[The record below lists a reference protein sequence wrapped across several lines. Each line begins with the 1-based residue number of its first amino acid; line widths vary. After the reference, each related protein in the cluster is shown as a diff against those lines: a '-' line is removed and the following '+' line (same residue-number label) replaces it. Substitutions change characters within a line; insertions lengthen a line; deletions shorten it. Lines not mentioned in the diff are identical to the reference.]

1 MKLRVSMGLVGNDKA
16 GNSRFLYTSDPYSVD
31 DALPAGGGKFGHGYF
46 LGIENSTAS
55 MGAFEKAKN
64 NQNVTWEKAFKQ
76 NYGVDFTLMD
86 ERLNVNVDYYKE
98 KRRDILLRDYTAAGI
113 LGFITPYYN
122 MGRVNSWGWELSMKW
137 DDKIGDKFRYWVGLN
152 LSNNENKIIEKKING
167 LFTINRKT
175 LGSSGSVKSITIK
188 EIKDVYDNIYIPC
201 NQFLVLAG
209 NFDYDKTLS
218 LVKNIYKEI
227 SFKNDKRLSKV
238 SDVKNVIKKRTIY
251 KSDYIDEVILTFK
264 IDVSSLSCF
273 DKYKLDWYL
282 SFFLDINF
290 SKYSKINEYI
300 NNCSD
305 YTDDISAYLYYFNGY
320 FVIDVIA
327 FTKKV
332 NDFEKL
338 VLSSIKNRDSSER
351 EVFELVKKDAIT
363 RISVRKDSISSYVA
377 PTEENYIRFG
387 YLDDDDIDVIDK
399 FNYSEYD
406 KIISNIDF
414 TNYSVFYRKKK

>member
-1 MKLRVSMGLVGNDKA
+1 MNKAKFITLDNGLTILIYTD
-16 GNSRFLYTSDPYSVD
+16 NSKSTNHVELYTFFGGNNGEYVDYNGNTRSIKPGTAHLLEHYICENTVEGNLLDNLRKYNILSCNGGTNNENTSYFFNTVTNFYECLETFLRGIYNISFTKEKLDKTKMAVYSEIRD
-31 DALPAGGGKFGHGYF
+31 D
-46 LGIENSTAS
+46 
-55 MGAFEKAKN
+55 KN
-64 NQNVTWEKAFKQ
+64 NEK
-76 NYGVDFTLMD
+76 
-86 ERLNVNVDYYKE
+86 
-98 KRRDILLRDYTAAGI
+98 
-113 LGFITPYYN
+113 
-122 MGRVNSWGWELSMKW
+122 
-137 DDKIGDKFRYWVGLN
+137 
-152 LSNNENKIIEKKING
+152 NKIIEKKING

-175 LGSSGSVKSITIK
+175 LGSSSSVKSITIK

-300 NNCSD
+300 NSCSD
-305 YTDDISAYLYYFNGY
+305 YVDDISAYLYYFNGY

-363 RISVRKDSISSYVA
+363 RISVRKDSISNYVA

>member
-1 MKLRVSMGLVGNDKA
+1 MNKAKFITLDNGLTILIYTD
-16 GNSRFLYTSDPYSVD
+16 NSKSTNHVELYTFFGGNNGEYVDYNGNTRSIKPGTAHLLEHYICENTVEGNLLDNLRKYNILSCNGGTNNENTSYFFNTVTNFYECLETFLRGIYNISFTKEKLDKTKMAVYSEIRD
-31 DALPAGGGKFGHGYF
+31 D
-46 LGIENSTAS
+46 
-55 MGAFEKAKN
+55 KN
-64 NQNVTWEKAFKQ
+64 NEK
-76 NYGVDFTLMD
+76 
-86 ERLNVNVDYYKE
+86 
-98 KRRDILLRDYTAAGI
+98 
-113 LGFITPYYN
+113 
-122 MGRVNSWGWELSMKW
+122 
-137 DDKIGDKFRYWVGLN
+137 
-152 LSNNENKIIEKKING
+152 NKIIEKKING

-175 LGSSGSVKSITIK
+175 LGSSSSVKSITIK

-300 NNCSD
+300 NSCSD
-305 YTDDISAYLYYFNGY
+305 YVDDISAYLYYFNGY

-338 VLSSIKNRDSSER
+338 VLSSIKNRDSNER

>member
-1 MKLRVSMGLVGNDKA
+1 MNKAKFITLDNGLTILIYTD
-16 GNSRFLYTSDPYSVD
+16 NSKSTNHVELYTFFGGNNGEYVDYNGNTRSIKPGTAHLLEHYICENTVEGNLLDNLRKYNILSCNGGTNNENTSYFFNTVTNFYECLETFLKGIYNISFTKEKLDKTKMAVYSEIRD
-31 DALPAGGGKFGHGYF
+31 D
-46 LGIENSTAS
+46 
-55 MGAFEKAKN
+55 KN
-64 NQNVTWEKAFKQ
+64 NEK
-76 NYGVDFTLMD
+76 
-86 ERLNVNVDYYKE
+86 
-98 KRRDILLRDYTAAGI
+98 
-113 LGFITPYYN
+113 
-122 MGRVNSWGWELSMKW
+122 
-137 DDKIGDKFRYWVGLN
+137 
-152 LSNNENKIIEKKING
+152 NKIIEKKING

-227 SFKNDKRLSKV
+227 SFKNDKKLSKV
-238 SDVKNVIKKRTIY
+238 SDVKDVIKKRTIY

-300 NNCSD
+300 NSCSD
-305 YTDDISAYLYYFNGY
+305 YVDDISAYLYYFNGY

-332 NDFEKL
+332 NEFEKL
-338 VLSSIKNRDSSER
+338 VLSSIKNRNSNER

-363 RISVRKDSISSYVA
+363 RISVRKDSISNYVA

>member
-1 MKLRVSMGLVGNDKA
+1 MNKAKFITLNNGLTILIYTDSSKSTNHVE
-16 GNSRFLYTSDPYSVD
+16 LYTFFGGNNGEYVDYNGNTRSIKPGTAHLLEHYICENTVEGNLLDNLRKYNILSCNGGTNNENTSYFFNTVTNFYECLETFLRGIYNISFTKEKLDKTKMAVYSEIRD
-31 DALPAGGGKFGHGYF
+31 D
-46 LGIENSTAS
+46 
-55 MGAFEKAKN
+55 KN
-64 NQNVTWEKAFKQ
+64 NEK
-76 NYGVDFTLMD
+76 
-86 ERLNVNVDYYKE
+86 
-98 KRRDILLRDYTAAGI
+98 
-113 LGFITPYYN
+113 
-122 MGRVNSWGWELSMKW
+122 
-137 DDKIGDKFRYWVGLN
+137 
-152 LSNNENKIIEKKING
+152 NKIIEKKING

-175 LGSSGSVKSITIK
+175 LGSSSSVKSITIK

-300 NNCSD
+300 NSCSD
-305 YTDDISAYLYYFNGY
+305 YVDDISAYLYYFNGY

-332 NDFEKL
+332 NEFEKL
-338 VLSSIKNRDSSER
+338 VLSSIKNRDSNER

>member
-1 MKLRVSMGLVGNDKA
+1 MNKAKFITLDNGLTILIYTD
-16 GNSRFLYTSDPYSVD
+16 NSKSTNHVELYT
-31 DALPAGGGKFGHGYF
+31 F
-46 LGIENSTAS
+46 LGGNNGEYVDYKGNTRSIKPGTAHLLEHYICENTVEGNLLDNLRKYNILSCNGGTNNENTS
-55 MGAFEKAKN
+55 YFFNTVTNFYECLETFLREIYNISFTKEKLDKTKMAVYSEIRDDKN
-64 NQNVTWEKAFKQ
+64 NEK
-76 NYGVDFTLMD
+76 
-86 ERLNVNVDYYKE
+86 
-98 KRRDILLRDYTAAGI
+98 
-113 LGFITPYYN
+113 
-122 MGRVNSWGWELSMKW
+122 
-137 DDKIGDKFRYWVGLN
+137 
-152 LSNNENKIIEKKING
+152 NKIIEKKING

-300 NNCSD
+300 NNRSD
-305 YTDDISAYLYYFNGY
+305 YTDDISAYLYYFYGY

-338 VLSSIKNRDSSER
+338 VLSSIKNRNSSER
-351 EVFELVKKDAIT
+351 EVFVLVKKDAIT

-387 YLDDDDIDVIDK
+387 YLDDDDIDVID
-399 FNYSEYD
+399 
-406 KIISNIDF
+406 
-414 TNYSVFYRKKK
+414 

>member
-1 MKLRVSMGLVGNDKA
+1 MNKAKFITLDNGLTILIYTDSSKSTNHVELYTFFGGNNGEYVDYN
-16 GNSRFLYTSDPYSVD
+16 GNSKRVKPGTAHLLEHYICENTVEGNLLDNLRKYNILSCNGGTNNENTSYFFNTVTNFYECLETFLRGIYNISFTKEKLDKTKMAVYSEIRD
-31 DALPAGGGKFGHGYF
+31 D
-46 LGIENSTAS
+46 
-55 MGAFEKAKN
+55 KN
-64 NQNVTWEKAFKQ
+64 NEK
-76 NYGVDFTLMD
+76 
-86 ERLNVNVDYYKE
+86 
-98 KRRDILLRDYTAAGI
+98 
-113 LGFITPYYN
+113 
-122 MGRVNSWGWELSMKW
+122 
-137 DDKIGDKFRYWVGLN
+137 
-152 LSNNENKIIEKKING
+152 NKIIEKKING

-175 LGSSGSVKSITIK
+175 LGSSSSVKSITIK

-227 SFKNDKRLSKV
+227 SFKNDKKLSNV

-251 KSDYIDEVILTFK
+251 KSDYIDEVILSFK
-264 IDVSSLSCF
+264 IDVSDLSCF

-300 NNCSD
+300 NNYSD
-305 YTDDISAYLYYFNGY
+305 YIDDISAYLYYFNGY

-363 RISVRKDSISSYVA
+363 RISVRKDSISSYVT

>member
-1 MKLRVSMGLVGNDKA
+1 MNKAKFITLDNGLTILIYTDSSKSTNHVE
-16 GNSRFLYTSDPYSVD
+16 LYTFFGGNNGEYVDYNGNTRSIKPGTAHLLEHYICENTVEGNLLDNLRKYNILSCNGGTNNENTSYFFNTVTNFYECLETFLRGIYNISFTKEKLDKTKMAVYSEIRD
-31 DALPAGGGKFGHGYF
+31 D
-46 LGIENSTAS
+46 
-55 MGAFEKAKN
+55 KN
-64 NQNVTWEKAFKQ
+64 NEK
-76 NYGVDFTLMD
+76 
-86 ERLNVNVDYYKE
+86 
-98 KRRDILLRDYTAAGI
+98 
-113 LGFITPYYN
+113 
-122 MGRVNSWGWELSMKW
+122 
-137 DDKIGDKFRYWVGLN
+137 
-152 LSNNENKIIEKKING
+152 NKIIEKKING

-175 LGSSGSVKSITIK
+175 LGSSSSVKSITIK

-227 SFKNDKRLSKV
+227 SFKNDKKLSKV
-238 SDVKNVIKKRTIY
+238 SDVKDVIKKRTIY

-300 NNCSD
+300 NSCSD
-305 YTDDISAYLYYFNGY
+305 YVDDISAYLYYFNGY

-332 NDFEKL
+332 NEFEKL
-338 VLSSIKNRDSSER
+338 VLSSIKNRDSNER
-351 EVFELVKKDAIT
+351 EIFELVKKDAIT
-363 RISVRKDSISSYVA
+363 RISVRKDSISNYVA

>member
-1 MKLRVSMGLVGNDKA
+1 MNKAKFITLDNGLTILIYTDSSKSTNHVE
-16 GNSRFLYTSDPYSVD
+16 LYTFFGGNNGEYVDYNGNTRSIKPGTAHLLEHYICENTVEGNLLDNLRKYNILSCNGGTNNENTSYFFNTVTNFYECLETFLRGIYNISFTKEKLDKTKMAVYSEIRD
-31 DALPAGGGKFGHGYF
+31 D
-46 LGIENSTAS
+46 
-55 MGAFEKAKN
+55 KN
-64 NQNVTWEKAFKQ
+64 NEK
-76 NYGVDFTLMD
+76 
-86 ERLNVNVDYYKE
+86 
-98 KRRDILLRDYTAAGI
+98 
-113 LGFITPYYN
+113 
-122 MGRVNSWGWELSMKW
+122 
-137 DDKIGDKFRYWVGLN
+137 
-152 LSNNENKIIEKKING
+152 NKIIEKKING

-175 LGSSGSVKSITIK
+175 LGSSSSVKSITIK

-264 IDVSSLSCF
+264 IDVSDLSCF

-282 SFFLDINF
+282 NFFLDINF

-300 NNCSD
+300 NKCSD
-305 YTDDISAYLYYFNGY
+305 YVDDVSAYLYYFNGY
-320 FVIDVIA
+320 FVIDVIS

-332 NDFEKL
+332 NGFEKL
-338 VLSSIKNRDSSER
+338 VLSSIKNRDDNER

-363 RISVRKDSISSYVA
+363 RISVRKDSISSYVT

>member
-1 MKLRVSMGLVGNDKA
+1 MNKAKFITLDNGLTILIYTD
-16 GNSRFLYTSDPYSVD
+16 NSKSTNHVELYTFFGGNNGEYVDYNGNTRSIKPGTAHLLEHYICENTVDGNLLDNLRKYNILSCNGGTNNENTSYFFNTVTNFYECLETFLRGIYNISFTKEKLDKTKMAVYSEIRD
-31 DALPAGGGKFGHGYF
+31 Y
-46 LGIENSTAS
+46 
-55 MGAFEKAKN
+55 KN
-64 NQNVTWEKAFKQ
+64 NEK
-76 NYGVDFTLMD
+76 
-86 ERLNVNVDYYKE
+86 
-98 KRRDILLRDYTAAGI
+98 
-113 LGFITPYYN
+113 
-122 MGRVNSWGWELSMKW
+122 
-137 DDKIGDKFRYWVGLN
+137 
-152 LSNNENKIIEKKING
+152 NKIIEKKING

-175 LGSSGSVKSITIK
+175 LGSSSSVKSITIK

-227 SFKNDKRLSKV
+227 SFKNDKKLSKV
-238 SDVKNVIKKRTIY
+238 SDVKDVIKKRTIY

-282 SFFLDINF
+282 SFFLNINF

-300 NNCSD
+300 NSCSD
-305 YTDDISAYLYYFNGY
+305 YVDDISAYLYYFNGY

-327 FTKKV
+327 FTKRV
-332 NDFEKL
+332 NEFEKL
-338 VLSSIKNRDSSER
+338 VLSSIKNRDSNER

-363 RISVRKDSISSYVA
+363 RISVRKDSISNYVA

-399 FNYSEYD
+399 FNYDEYD

>member
-1 MKLRVSMGLVGNDKA
+1 MNKAKFITLDNGLTILIYTDSSKSTNHVE
-16 GNSRFLYTSDPYSVD
+16 LYTFFGGNNGEYVDYNGNTRSIKPGTAHLLEHYICENTVEGNLLDNLRKYNILSCNGGTNNENTSYFFNTVTNFYECLETFLRGIYNISFTKEKLDKTKMAVYSEIRD
-31 DALPAGGGKFGHGYF
+31 D
-46 LGIENSTAS
+46 
-55 MGAFEKAKN
+55 KN
-64 NQNVTWEKAFKQ
+64 NEK
-76 NYGVDFTLMD
+76 
-86 ERLNVNVDYYKE
+86 
-98 KRRDILLRDYTAAGI
+98 
-113 LGFITPYYN
+113 
-122 MGRVNSWGWELSMKW
+122 
-137 DDKIGDKFRYWVGLN
+137 
-152 LSNNENKIIEKKING
+152 NKIIEKKING

-175 LGSSGSVKSITIK
+175 LGSSSSVKSITIK

-300 NNCSD
+300 NSCSD
-305 YTDDISAYLYYFNGY
+305 YVDDISAYLYYFNGY

-338 VLSSIKNRDSSER
+338 VLSSIKNRDSNER

-363 RISVRKDSISSYVA
+363 RISVRKDSISNYVA

-399 FNYSEYD
+399 FNYNEYD

>member
-1 MKLRVSMGLVGNDKA
+1 MNKAKFITLDNGLTILIYTD
-16 GNSRFLYTSDPYSVD
+16 NSKSTNHVELYTFFGGNNGEYVDYNGNTRSIKPGTAHLLEHYICENTVEGNLLDNLRKYNILSCNGGTNNENTSYFFNTVTNFYECLETFLRGIYNISFTKEKLDKTKMAVYSEIRD
-31 DALPAGGGKFGHGYF
+31 D
-46 LGIENSTAS
+46 
-55 MGAFEKAKN
+55 KN
-64 NQNVTWEKAFKQ
+64 NEK
-76 NYGVDFTLMD
+76 
-86 ERLNVNVDYYKE
+86 
-98 KRRDILLRDYTAAGI
+98 
-113 LGFITPYYN
+113 
-122 MGRVNSWGWELSMKW
+122 
-137 DDKIGDKFRYWVGLN
+137 
-152 LSNNENKIIEKKING
+152 NKIIEKKING

-175 LGSSGSVKSITIK
+175 LGSSSSVKSITIK

-227 SFKNDKRLSKV
+227 SFKNDKKLSKV
-238 SDVKNVIKKRTIY
+238 SDVKDVIKKRTIY

-300 NNCSD
+300 NSCSD
-305 YTDDISAYLYYFNGY
+305 YVDDISAYLYYFNGY

-332 NDFEKL
+332 NEFEKL
-338 VLSSIKNRDSSER
+338 VLSSIKNRDSNER

-363 RISVRKDSISSYVA
+363 RISVRKDSISNYVA

>member
-1 MKLRVSMGLVGNDKA
+1 MNKAKFITLDNGLTILIYTD
-16 GNSRFLYTSDPYSVD
+16 NSKSTNHVELYTFFGGNNGEYVDYNGNTRSIKPGTAHLLEHYICENTVEGNLLDNLRKYNILSCNGGTNNENTSYFFNTVTNFYECLETFLRGIYNISFTKEKLDKTKMAVYSEIRD
-31 DALPAGGGKFGHGYF
+31 D
-46 LGIENSTAS
+46 
-55 MGAFEKAKN
+55 KN
-64 NQNVTWEKAFKQ
+64 NEK
-76 NYGVDFTLMD
+76 
-86 ERLNVNVDYYKE
+86 
-98 KRRDILLRDYTAAGI
+98 
-113 LGFITPYYN
+113 
-122 MGRVNSWGWELSMKW
+122 
-137 DDKIGDKFRYWVGLN
+137 
-152 LSNNENKIIEKKING
+152 NKIIEKKING

-175 LGSSGSVKSITIK
+175 LGSSSSVKSITIK

-227 SFKNDKRLSKV
+227 SFKNDKKLSKV
-238 SDVKNVIKKRTIY
+238 SDVKDVIKKRTIY

-282 SFFLDINF
+282 SFFLNINF

-300 NNCSD
+300 NSCSD
-305 YTDDISAYLYYFNGY
+305 YVDDISAYLYYFNGY

-327 FTKKV
+327 FTKRV
-332 NDFEKL
+332 NEFEKL
-338 VLSSIKNRDSSER
+338 VLSSIKNRDSNER

-363 RISVRKDSISSYVA
+363 RISVRKDSISKYVA

-399 FNYSEYD
+399 FNYDEYD

>member
-1 MKLRVSMGLVGNDKA
+1 MNKAKFITLDNGLTILIYTDSSKSTNHVE
-16 GNSRFLYTSDPYSVD
+16 LYTFFGGNNGEYVDYNGNTRSIKPGTAHLLEHYICENTVEGNLLDNLRKYNILSCNGGTNNENTSYFFNTVTNFYECLETFLRGIYNISFTKEKLDKTKMAVYSEIRD
-31 DALPAGGGKFGHGYF
+31 D
-46 LGIENSTAS
+46 
-55 MGAFEKAKN
+55 KN
-64 NQNVTWEKAFKQ
+64 NEK
-76 NYGVDFTLMD
+76 
-86 ERLNVNVDYYKE
+86 
-98 KRRDILLRDYTAAGI
+98 
-113 LGFITPYYN
+113 
-122 MGRVNSWGWELSMKW
+122 
-137 DDKIGDKFRYWVGLN
+137 
-152 LSNNENKIIEKKING
+152 NKIIEKKING

-175 LGSSGSVKSITIK
+175 LGSSSSVKSITIK

-238 SDVKNVIKKRTIY
+238 SDVKDVIKKRTIY

-300 NNCSD
+300 NSCSD
-305 YTDDISAYLYYFNGY
+305 YVDDISAYLYYFNGY

-332 NDFEKL
+332 NEFEKL
-338 VLSSIKNRDSSER
+338 VLSSIKNRDSNER

>member
-1 MKLRVSMGLVGNDKA
+1 MNKAKFITLDNGLTILIYTD
-16 GNSRFLYTSDPYSVD
+16 NSKSTNHVELYTFFGGNNGEYVDYNGNTRSIKPGTAHLLEHYICENTVEGNLLDNLRKYNILSCNGGTNNENTSYFFNTVTNFYECLETFLKGIYNISFTKEKLDKTKMAVYSEIRD
-31 DALPAGGGKFGHGYF
+31 D
-46 LGIENSTAS
+46 
-55 MGAFEKAKN
+55 KN
-64 NQNVTWEKAFKQ
+64 NEK
-76 NYGVDFTLMD
+76 
-86 ERLNVNVDYYKE
+86 
-98 KRRDILLRDYTAAGI
+98 
-113 LGFITPYYN
+113 
-122 MGRVNSWGWELSMKW
+122 
-137 DDKIGDKFRYWVGLN
+137 
-152 LSNNENKIIEKKING
+152 NKIIEKKING

-175 LGSSGSVKSITIK
+175 LGSSSSVKSITIK

-300 NNCSD
+300 NSCSD
-305 YTDDISAYLYYFNGY
+305 YVDDISAYLYYFNGY

-332 NDFEKL
+332 NDFENL

-363 RISVRKDSISSYVA
+363 RISVRKDSISNYVA

>member
-1 MKLRVSMGLVGNDKA
+1 MNKAKFITLDNGLTILIYTD
-16 GNSRFLYTSDPYSVD
+16 NSKSTNHVELYTFFGGNNGEYVDYNGNTRSIKPGTAHLLEHYICENTVEGNLLDNLRKYNILSCNGGTNNENTSYFFNTVTNFYECLETFLRGIYNISFTKEKLDKTKMAVYSEIRD
-31 DALPAGGGKFGHGYF
+31 D
-46 LGIENSTAS
+46 
-55 MGAFEKAKN
+55 KN
-64 NQNVTWEKAFKQ
+64 NEK
-76 NYGVDFTLMD
+76 
-86 ERLNVNVDYYKE
+86 
-98 KRRDILLRDYTAAGI
+98 
-113 LGFITPYYN
+113 
-122 MGRVNSWGWELSMKW
+122 
-137 DDKIGDKFRYWVGLN
+137 
-152 LSNNENKIIEKKING
+152 NKIIEKKING
-167 LFTINRKT
+167 LFIINRKT
-175 LGSSGSVKSITIK
+175 LGSSSSVKSITIK

-227 SFKNDKRLSKV
+227 SFKNDKKLSKV
-238 SDVKNVIKKRTIY
+238 SDVKDVIKKRTIY

-300 NNCSD
+300 NSCSD
-305 YTDDISAYLYYFNGY
+305 YVDDISAYLYYFNGY

-332 NDFEKL
+332 NEFEKL
-338 VLSSIKNRDSSER
+338 VLSSIKNRDSNER

-363 RISVRKDSISSYVA
+363 RISVRKDSISNYVA

>member
-1 MKLRVSMGLVGNDKA
+1 MNKAKFITLDNGLTILIYTD
-16 GNSRFLYTSDPYSVD
+16 NSKSTNHVELYTFFGGNNGEYVDYNGNTRSIKPGTAHLLEHYICENTVEGNLLDNLRKYNILSCNGGTNNENTSYFFNTVTNFYECLETFLRGIYNISFTKEKLDKTKMAVYSEIRD
-31 DALPAGGGKFGHGYF
+31 Y
-46 LGIENSTAS
+46 
-55 MGAFEKAKN
+55 KN
-64 NQNVTWEKAFKQ
+64 NEK
-76 NYGVDFTLMD
+76 
-86 ERLNVNVDYYKE
+86 
-98 KRRDILLRDYTAAGI
+98 
-113 LGFITPYYN
+113 
-122 MGRVNSWGWELSMKW
+122 
-137 DDKIGDKFRYWVGLN
+137 
-152 LSNNENKIIEKKING
+152 NKIIEKKING

-175 LGSSGSVKSITIK
+175 LGSSSSVKSITIK

-227 SFKNDKRLSKV
+227 SFKNDKKLSKV
-238 SDVKNVIKKRTIY
+238 SDVKDVIKKRTIY

-282 SFFLDINF
+282 SFFLNINF

-300 NNCSD
+300 NSCSD
-305 YTDDISAYLYYFNGY
+305 YVDDISAYLYYFNGY

-327 FTKKV
+327 FTKRV
-332 NDFEKL
+332 NEFEKL
-338 VLSSIKNRDSSER
+338 VLSSIKNRDSNER

-363 RISVRKDSISSYVA
+363 RISVRKDSISNYVA

-399 FNYSEYD
+399 FNYDEYD

>member
-1 MKLRVSMGLVGNDKA
+1 MNKAKFITLDNGLTILIYTD
-16 GNSRFLYTSDPYSVD
+16 NSKSTNHVELYTFFGGNNGEYVDYNGNTRSIKPGTAHLLEHYICENTVEGNLLDNLRKYNILSCNGGTNNENTSYFFNTVTNFYECLETFLRGIYNISFTKEKLDKTKMAVYSEIRD
-31 DALPAGGGKFGHGYF
+31 D
-46 LGIENSTAS
+46 
-55 MGAFEKAKN
+55 KN
-64 NQNVTWEKAFKQ
+64 NEK
-76 NYGVDFTLMD
+76 
-86 ERLNVNVDYYKE
+86 
-98 KRRDILLRDYTAAGI
+98 
-113 LGFITPYYN
+113 
-122 MGRVNSWGWELSMKW
+122 
-137 DDKIGDKFRYWVGLN
+137 
-152 LSNNENKIIEKKING
+152 NKIIEKKING

-300 NNCSD
+300 NSCSD
-305 YTDDISAYLYYFNGY
+305 YVDDISAYLYYFNGY

-332 NDFEKL
+332 NEFEKL

-363 RISVRKDSISSYVA
+363 RISVRKDSISNYVA

>member
-1 MKLRVSMGLVGNDKA
+1 MNKAKFITLDNGLTILIYTDSSKSTNHVE
-16 GNSRFLYTSDPYSVD
+16 LYTFFGGNNGEYVDYNGNTRSIKPGTAHLLEHYICENTVEGNLLDNLRKYNILSCNGGTNNENTSYFFNTVTNFYECLETFLKGIYNISFTKEKLDKTKMAVYSEIRD
-31 DALPAGGGKFGHGYF
+31 D
-46 LGIENSTAS
+46 
-55 MGAFEKAKN
+55 KN
-64 NQNVTWEKAFKQ
+64 NEK
-76 NYGVDFTLMD
+76 
-86 ERLNVNVDYYKE
+86 
-98 KRRDILLRDYTAAGI
+98 
-113 LGFITPYYN
+113 
-122 MGRVNSWGWELSMKW
+122 
-137 DDKIGDKFRYWVGLN
+137 
-152 LSNNENKIIEKKING
+152 NKIIEKKING

-175 LGSSGSVKSITIK
+175 LGSSSSVKSITIK

-300 NNCSD
+300 NSCSD
-305 YTDDISAYLYYFNGY
+305 YVDDISAYLYYFNGY

>member
-1 MKLRVSMGLVGNDKA
+1 MNKAKFITLDNGLTILIYTDSSKSTNHVE
-16 GNSRFLYTSDPYSVD
+16 LYTFFGGNNGEYVDYNGNTRSIKPGTAHLLEHYICENTVEGNLLDNLRKYNILSCNGGTNNENTSYFFNTVTNFYECLETFLRGIYNISFTKEKLDKTKMAVYSEIRD
-31 DALPAGGGKFGHGYF
+31 D
-46 LGIENSTAS
+46 
-55 MGAFEKAKN
+55 KN
-64 NQNVTWEKAFKQ
+64 NEK
-76 NYGVDFTLMD
+76 
-86 ERLNVNVDYYKE
+86 
-98 KRRDILLRDYTAAGI
+98 
-113 LGFITPYYN
+113 
-122 MGRVNSWGWELSMKW
+122 
-137 DDKIGDKFRYWVGLN
+137 
-152 LSNNENKIIEKKING
+152 NKIIEKKING

-238 SDVKNVIKKRTIY
+238 SDVKDVIKKRTIY

-300 NNCSD
+300 NSCSD
-305 YTDDISAYLYYFNGY
+305 YVDDISAYLYYFNGY

-332 NDFEKL
+332 NEFEKL
-338 VLSSIKNRDSSER
+338 VLSSIKNRDSNER

-363 RISVRKDSISSYVA
+363 RISVRKDSISNYVA

>member
-1 MKLRVSMGLVGNDKA
+1 MNKAKFITLDNGLTILIYTD
-16 GNSRFLYTSDPYSVD
+16 NSKSTNHVELYTFFGGNNGEYVDYNGNTRSIKPGTAHLLEHYICENTVEGNLLDNLRKYNILSCNGGTNNENTSYFFNTVTNFYECLETFLRGIYNISFTKEKLDKTKMAVYSEIRD
-31 DALPAGGGKFGHGYF
+31 D
-46 LGIENSTAS
+46 
-55 MGAFEKAKN
+55 KN
-64 NQNVTWEKAFKQ
+64 NEK
-76 NYGVDFTLMD
+76 
-86 ERLNVNVDYYKE
+86 
-98 KRRDILLRDYTAAGI
+98 
-113 LGFITPYYN
+113 
-122 MGRVNSWGWELSMKW
+122 
-137 DDKIGDKFRYWVGLN
+137 
-152 LSNNENKIIEKKING
+152 NKIIEKKING

-175 LGSSGSVKSITIK
+175 LGSSSVKSITIK
-188 EIKDVYDNIYIPC
+188 EIKYVYDNIYIPC

-227 SFKNDKRLSKV
+227 SFKNDKKLSKV
-238 SDVKNVIKKRTIY
+238 SDVKDVIKKRTIY

-282 SFFLDINF
+282 SFFLNINF

-300 NNCSD
+300 NSCSD
-305 YTDDISAYLYYFNGY
+305 YVDDISAYLYYFNGY

-327 FTKKV
+327 FTKRV
-332 NDFEKL
+332 NEFEKL
-338 VLSSIKNRDSSER
+338 VLSSIKNRDSNER

-363 RISVRKDSISSYVA
+363 RISVRKDSISNYVA

-399 FNYSEYD
+399 FNYDEYD

>member
-1 MKLRVSMGLVGNDKA
+1 MNKAKFITLDNGLTILIYTD
-16 GNSRFLYTSDPYSVD
+16 NSKSTNHVELYTFFGGNNGEYVDYNGNTKKVKPGTAHLLEHYICENTVEGNLLDNLRKYNILSCNGGTNNENTSYFFNTVTNFYECLETFLRGIYNISFTKEKLDKTKMAVYSEIRD
-31 DALPAGGGKFGHGYF
+31 D
-46 LGIENSTAS
+46 
-55 MGAFEKAKN
+55 KN
-64 NQNVTWEKAFKQ
+64 NEK
-76 NYGVDFTLMD
+76 
-86 ERLNVNVDYYKE
+86 
-98 KRRDILLRDYTAAGI
+98 
-113 LGFITPYYN
+113 
-122 MGRVNSWGWELSMKW
+122 
-137 DDKIGDKFRYWVGLN
+137 
-152 LSNNENKIIEKKING
+152 NKIIEKKING

-175 LGSSGSVKSITIK
+175 LGSSSVKSITIK

-227 SFKNDKRLSKV
+227 SFKNDKKLSKV
-238 SDVKNVIKKRTIY
+238 SDVKDVIKKRTIY

-300 NNCSD
+300 NSCSD
-305 YTDDISAYLYYFNGY
+305 YVDDISAYLYYFNGY

-332 NDFEKL
+332 NEFEKL
-338 VLSSIKNRDSSER
+338 VLSSIKNRDSNER

-363 RISVRKDSISSYVA
+363 RISVRKDSISNYVA

>member
-1 MKLRVSMGLVGNDKA
+1 MNKAKFITLDNGLTILIYTD
-16 GNSRFLYTSDPYSVD
+16 NSKSTNHVELYTFFGGNNGEYVDYNGNTRSIKPGTAHLLEHYICENTVEGNLLDNLRKYNILSCNGGTNNENTSYFFNTVTNFYECLETFLRGIYNISFTKEKLDKTKMAVYSEIRD
-31 DALPAGGGKFGHGYF
+31 D
-46 LGIENSTAS
+46 
-55 MGAFEKAKN
+55 KN
-64 NQNVTWEKAFKQ
+64 NEK
-76 NYGVDFTLMD
+76 
-86 ERLNVNVDYYKE
+86 
-98 KRRDILLRDYTAAGI
+98 
-113 LGFITPYYN
+113 
-122 MGRVNSWGWELSMKW
+122 
-137 DDKIGDKFRYWVGLN
+137 
-152 LSNNENKIIEKKING
+152 NKIIEKKING

-175 LGSSGSVKSITIK
+175 LGSSSSVKSITIK
-188 EIKDVYDNIYIPC
+188 EIKDVYDFIYIPC

-227 SFKNDKRLSKV
+227 SFKNDKKLSKV
-238 SDVKNVIKKRTIY
+238 SDVKDVIKKRTIY

-300 NNCSD
+300 NSCSD
-305 YTDDISAYLYYFNGY
+305 YVDDISAYLYYFNGY
-320 FVIDVIA
+320 FVIDAIA

-332 NDFEKL
+332 NEFEKL
-338 VLSSIKNRDSSER
+338 VLSSIKNRDSNER

-363 RISVRKDSISSYVA
+363 RISVRKDSISNYVA

>member
-1 MKLRVSMGLVGNDKA
+1 MNKAKFITLDNGLTILIYTD
-16 GNSRFLYTSDPYSVD
+16 NSKSTNHVELYTFFGGNNGEYVDYNGNTRSIKPGTAHLLEHYICENTVEGNLLDNLRKYNILSCNGGTNNENTSYFFNTVTNFYECLETFLRGIYNISFTKEKLDKTKMAVYSEIRD
-31 DALPAGGGKFGHGYF
+31 D
-46 LGIENSTAS
+46 
-55 MGAFEKAKN
+55 KN
-64 NQNVTWEKAFKQ
+64 NEK
-76 NYGVDFTLMD
+76 
-86 ERLNVNVDYYKE
+86 
-98 KRRDILLRDYTAAGI
+98 
-113 LGFITPYYN
+113 
-122 MGRVNSWGWELSMKW
+122 
-137 DDKIGDKFRYWVGLN
+137 
-152 LSNNENKIIEKKING
+152 NKIIEKKING

-175 LGSSGSVKSITIK
+175 LGSSSSVKSITIK

-227 SFKNDKRLSKV
+227 SFKNDKKLSKV
-238 SDVKNVIKKRTIY
+238 SDVKDVIKKRTIY

-300 NNCSD
+300 NSCSD

-332 NDFEKL
+332 NEFEKL
-338 VLSSIKNRDSSER
+338 VLSSIKNRDSNER

-363 RISVRKDSISSYVA
+363 RISVRKDSISNYVA

>member
-1 MKLRVSMGLVGNDKA
+1 MNKAKFITLDNGLTILIYTD
-16 GNSRFLYTSDPYSVD
+16 NSKSTNHVELYTFFGGNNGEYVDYNGNTRSIKPGTAHLLEHYICENTVEGNLLDNLRKYNILSCNGGTNNENTSYFFNTVTNFYECLETFLRGIYNISFTKEKLDKTKMAVYSEIRD
-31 DALPAGGGKFGHGYF
+31 D
-46 LGIENSTAS
+46 
-55 MGAFEKAKN
+55 KN
-64 NQNVTWEKAFKQ
+64 NEK
-76 NYGVDFTLMD
+76 
-86 ERLNVNVDYYKE
+86 
-98 KRRDILLRDYTAAGI
+98 
-113 LGFITPYYN
+113 
-122 MGRVNSWGWELSMKW
+122 
-137 DDKIGDKFRYWVGLN
+137 
-152 LSNNENKIIEKKING
+152 NKIIEKKING
-167 LFTINRKT
+167 LFIINRKT
-175 LGSSGSVKSITIK
+175 LGSSSSVKSITIK

-300 NNCSD
+300 NSCSD
-305 YTDDISAYLYYFNGY
+305 YVDDISAYLYYFNGY

-387 YLDDDDIDVIDK
+387 YLDDDIDVIDK

>member
-1 MKLRVSMGLVGNDKA
+1 MNKAKFITLDNGLTILIYTD
-16 GNSRFLYTSDPYSVD
+16 NSKSTNHVELYTFFGGNNGEYVDYNGNTRSIKPGTAHLLEHYICENTVDGNLLDNLRKYNILSCNGGTNNENTSYFFNTVTNFYECLETFLREIYNISFTKEKLDKTKMAVYSEIRD
-31 DALPAGGGKFGHGYF
+31 D
-46 LGIENSTAS
+46 
-55 MGAFEKAKN
+55 KN
-64 NQNVTWEKAFKQ
+64 NEK
-76 NYGVDFTLMD
+76 
-86 ERLNVNVDYYKE
+86 
-98 KRRDILLRDYTAAGI
+98 
-113 LGFITPYYN
+113 
-122 MGRVNSWGWELSMKW
+122 
-137 DDKIGDKFRYWVGLN
+137 
-152 LSNNENKIIEKKING
+152 NKIIEKKING

-300 NNCSD
+300 NSCSD
-305 YTDDISAYLYYFNGY
+305 YVDDISAYLYYFNGY

-332 NDFEKL
+332 NEFEKL
-338 VLSSIKNRDSSER
+338 VLSSIKNRDSNER
-351 EVFELVKKDAIT
+351 EIFELVKKDAIT
-363 RISVRKDSISSYVA
+363 RISVRKDSISNYVA

>member
-1 MKLRVSMGLVGNDKA
+1 MNKAKFITLDNGLTILIYTD
-16 GNSRFLYTSDPYSVD
+16 NSKSTNHVELYTFFGGNNGEYVDYNGNTRSIKPGTAHLLEHYICENTVEGNLLDNLRKYNILSCNGGTNNENTSYFFNTVTNFYECLETFLRGIYNISFTKEKLDKTKMAVYSEIRD
-31 DALPAGGGKFGHGYF
+31 D
-46 LGIENSTAS
+46 
-55 MGAFEKAKN
+55 KN
-64 NQNVTWEKAFKQ
+64 NEK
-76 NYGVDFTLMD
+76 
-86 ERLNVNVDYYKE
+86 
-98 KRRDILLRDYTAAGI
+98 
-113 LGFITPYYN
+113 
-122 MGRVNSWGWELSMKW
+122 
-137 DDKIGDKFRYWVGLN
+137 
-152 LSNNENKIIEKKING
+152 NKIIEKKING

-175 LGSSGSVKSITIK
+175 LGSSSSVKSITIK

-227 SFKNDKRLSKV
+227 SFKNDKKLSKV
-238 SDVKNVIKKRTIY
+238 SDVKDVIKKRTIY

-300 NNCSD
+300 NSCSD
-305 YTDDISAYLYYFNGY
+305 YVDDISAYLYYFNGY

-332 NDFEKL
+332 NEFEKL
-338 VLSSIKNRDSSER
+338 VLSSIKNRDSNER

-363 RISVRKDSISSYVA
+363 RISVRKDSISNYVA

-399 FNYSEYD
+399 FNYDEYD

>member
-1 MKLRVSMGLVGNDKA
+1 MNKAKFITLDNGLTILIYTD
-16 GNSRFLYTSDPYSVD
+16 NSKSTNHVELYTFFGGNNGEYVDYNGNTRSIKPGTAHLLEHYICENTVEGNLLDNLRKYNILSCNGGTNNENTSYFFNTVTNFYECLETFLRGIYNISFTKEKLDKTKMAVYSEIRD
-31 DALPAGGGKFGHGYF
+31 D
-46 LGIENSTAS
+46 
-55 MGAFEKAKN
+55 KN
-64 NQNVTWEKAFKQ
+64 NEK
-76 NYGVDFTLMD
+76 
-86 ERLNVNVDYYKE
+86 
-98 KRRDILLRDYTAAGI
+98 
-113 LGFITPYYN
+113 
-122 MGRVNSWGWELSMKW
+122 
-137 DDKIGDKFRYWVGLN
+137 
-152 LSNNENKIIEKKING
+152 NKIIEKKING

-238 SDVKNVIKKRTIY
+238 SDVKDVIKKRTIY

-300 NNCSD
+300 NSCSD
-305 YTDDISAYLYYFNGY
+305 YVDDISAYLYYFNGY

-363 RISVRKDSISSYVA
+363 RISVRKDSISNYVA

>member
-1 MKLRVSMGLVGNDKA
+1 MNKAKFITLDNGLTILIYTD
-16 GNSRFLYTSDPYSVD
+16 NSKSTNHVELYTFFGGNNGEYVDYNGNTRSIKPGTAHLLEHYICENTVEGNLLDNLRKYNILSCNGGTNNENTSYFFNTVTNFYECLETFLRGIYNISFTKEKLDKTKMAVYSEIRD
-31 DALPAGGGKFGHGYF
+31 D
-46 LGIENSTAS
+46 
-55 MGAFEKAKN
+55 KN
-64 NQNVTWEKAFKQ
+64 NEK
-76 NYGVDFTLMD
+76 
-86 ERLNVNVDYYKE
+86 
-98 KRRDILLRDYTAAGI
+98 
-113 LGFITPYYN
+113 
-122 MGRVNSWGWELSMKW
+122 
-137 DDKIGDKFRYWVGLN
+137 
-152 LSNNENKIIEKKING
+152 NKIIEKKING

-175 LGSSGSVKSITIK
+175 LGSSSSVKSITIK

-300 NNCSD
+300 NSCSD
-305 YTDDISAYLYYFNGY
+305 YVDDISAYLYYFNGY

-332 NDFEKL
+332 NEFEKL

-363 RISVRKDSISSYVA
+363 RISVRKDSISNYVA

>member
-1 MKLRVSMGLVGNDKA
+1 MNKAKFITLDNGLTILIYTDSSKSTNHVE
-16 GNSRFLYTSDPYSVD
+16 LYTFFGGNNGEYVDYNGNTKKVKPGTAHLLEHYICENTVEGNLLDNLRKYNILSCNGGTNNENTSYFFNTVTNFYECLETFLRGIYNISFTKEKLDKTKMAVYSEIRD
-31 DALPAGGGKFGHGYF
+31 D
-46 LGIENSTAS
+46 
-55 MGAFEKAKN
+55 KN
-64 NQNVTWEKAFKQ
+64 NEK
-76 NYGVDFTLMD
+76 
-86 ERLNVNVDYYKE
+86 
-98 KRRDILLRDYTAAGI
+98 
-113 LGFITPYYN
+113 
-122 MGRVNSWGWELSMKW
+122 
-137 DDKIGDKFRYWVGLN
+137 
-152 LSNNENKIIEKKING
+152 NKIIEKKING

-188 EIKDVYDNIYIPC
+188 EIKDVYDNIYIPR

-227 SFKNDKRLSKV
+227 SFKNDKKLSKV
-238 SDVKNVIKKRTIY
+238 SDVKDVIKKRTIY

-300 NNCSD
+300 NSCSD
-305 YTDDISAYLYYFNGY
+305 YVDDISAYLYYFNGY

-332 NDFEKL
+332 NEFEKL
-338 VLSSIKNRDSSER
+338 VLSSIKNRDSNER

-363 RISVRKDSISSYVA
+363 RISVRKDSISNYVA

>member
-1 MKLRVSMGLVGNDKA
+1 MNKAKFITLDNGLTILIYTD
-16 GNSRFLYTSDPYSVD
+16 NSKSTNHVELYTFFGGNNGEYVDYNGNTRSIKPGTAHLLEHYICENTVEGNLLDNLRKYNILSCNGGTNNENTSYFFNTVTNFYECLETFLKGIYNISFTKEKLDKTKMAVYSEIRD
-31 DALPAGGGKFGHGYF
+31 D
-46 LGIENSTAS
+46 
-55 MGAFEKAKN
+55 KN
-64 NQNVTWEKAFKQ
+64 NEK
-76 NYGVDFTLMD
+76 
-86 ERLNVNVDYYKE
+86 
-98 KRRDILLRDYTAAGI
+98 
-113 LGFITPYYN
+113 
-122 MGRVNSWGWELSMKW
+122 
-137 DDKIGDKFRYWVGLN
+137 
-152 LSNNENKIIEKKING
+152 NKIIEKKING

-238 SDVKNVIKKRTIY
+238 SDVKDVIKKRTIY

-300 NNCSD
+300 NSCSD

>member
-1 MKLRVSMGLVGNDKA
+1 MNKAKFITLDNGLTILIYTDSSKSTNHVE
-16 GNSRFLYTSDPYSVD
+16 LYTFFGGNNGEYVDYNGNTKKVKPGTAHLLEHYICENTVEGNLLDNLRKYNILSCNGGTNNENTSYFFNTVTNFYECLETFLKGIYNISFTKEKLDKTKMAVYSEIRD
-31 DALPAGGGKFGHGYF
+31 D
-46 LGIENSTAS
+46 
-55 MGAFEKAKN
+55 KN
-64 NQNVTWEKAFKQ
+64 NEK
-76 NYGVDFTLMD
+76 
-86 ERLNVNVDYYKE
+86 
-98 KRRDILLRDYTAAGI
+98 
-113 LGFITPYYN
+113 
-122 MGRVNSWGWELSMKW
+122 
-137 DDKIGDKFRYWVGLN
+137 
-152 LSNNENKIIEKKING
+152 NKIIEKKING

-188 EIKDVYDNIYIPC
+188 EIKDVYDNIYIPR

-227 SFKNDKRLSKV
+227 SFKNDKKLSKV
-238 SDVKNVIKKRTIY
+238 SDVKDVIKKRTIY

-300 NNCSD
+300 NSCSD
-305 YTDDISAYLYYFNGY
+305 YVDDISAYLYYFNGY

-332 NDFEKL
+332 NEFEKL
-338 VLSSIKNRDSSER
+338 VLSSIKNRDSNER

-363 RISVRKDSISSYVA
+363 RISVRKDSISNYVA

>member
-1 MKLRVSMGLVGNDKA
+1 MNKAKFITLDNGLTILIYTD
-16 GNSRFLYTSDPYSVD
+16 NSKSTNHVELYTFFGGNNGEYVDYNGNTRSIKPGTAHLLEHYICENTVEGNLLDNLRKYNILSCNGGTNNENTSYFFNTVTNFYECLETFLKGIYNNSFTKEKLDKTKMAVYSEIRD
-31 DALPAGGGKFGHGYF
+31 D
-46 LGIENSTAS
+46 
-55 MGAFEKAKN
+55 KN
-64 NQNVTWEKAFKQ
+64 NEK
-76 NYGVDFTLMD
+76 
-86 ERLNVNVDYYKE
+86 
-98 KRRDILLRDYTAAGI
+98 
-113 LGFITPYYN
+113 
-122 MGRVNSWGWELSMKW
+122 
-137 DDKIGDKFRYWVGLN
+137 
-152 LSNNENKIIEKKING
+152 NKIIEKKING

-227 SFKNDKRLSKV
+227 SFKNDKKLSKV
-238 SDVKNVIKKRTIY
+238 SDVKDVIKKRTIY

-300 NNCSD
+300 NSCSD
-305 YTDDISAYLYYFNGY
+305 YVDDISAYLYYFNGY

-332 NDFEKL
+332 NEFEKL

-363 RISVRKDSISSYVA
+363 RISVRKDSISNYVA

>member
-1 MKLRVSMGLVGNDKA
+1 MNKAKFITLDNGLTILIYTDSSKSTNHVE
-16 GNSRFLYTSDPYSVD
+16 LYTFFGGNNGEYVDYNGNTKKVKPGTAHLLEHYICENTVEGNLLDNLRKYNILSCNGGTNNENTSYFFNTVTNFYECLETFLRGIYNISFTKEKLDKTKMAVYSEIRD
-31 DALPAGGGKFGHGYF
+31 D
-46 LGIENSTAS
+46 
-55 MGAFEKAKN
+55 KN
-64 NQNVTWEKAFKQ
+64 NEK
-76 NYGVDFTLMD
+76 
-86 ERLNVNVDYYKE
+86 
-98 KRRDILLRDYTAAGI
+98 
-113 LGFITPYYN
+113 
-122 MGRVNSWGWELSMKW
+122 
-137 DDKIGDKFRYWVGLN
+137 
-152 LSNNENKIIEKKING
+152 NKIIEKKING

-238 SDVKNVIKKRTIY
+238 SDVKDVIKKRTIY

-300 NNCSD
+300 NSCSD
-305 YTDDISAYLYYFNGY
+305 YVDDISAYLYYFNGY

-332 NDFEKL
+332 NEFEKL
-338 VLSSIKNRDSSER
+338 VLSSIKNRDSNER

-363 RISVRKDSISSYVA
+363 RISVRKDSISNYVA

>member
-1 MKLRVSMGLVGNDKA
+1 MNKAKFITLDNGLTILIYTD
-16 GNSRFLYTSDPYSVD
+16 NSKSTNHVELYTFFGGNNGEYVDYNGNTKKVKPGTAHLLEHYICENTVEGNLLDNLRKYNILSCNGGTNNENTSYFFNTVTNFYECLETFLRGIYNISFTKEKLDKTKMAVYSEIRD
-31 DALPAGGGKFGHGYF
+31 D
-46 LGIENSTAS
+46 
-55 MGAFEKAKN
+55 KN
-64 NQNVTWEKAFKQ
+64 NEK
-76 NYGVDFTLMD
+76 
-86 ERLNVNVDYYKE
+86 
-98 KRRDILLRDYTAAGI
+98 
-113 LGFITPYYN
+113 
-122 MGRVNSWGWELSMKW
+122 
-137 DDKIGDKFRYWVGLN
+137 
-152 LSNNENKIIEKKING
+152 NKIIEKKING

-175 LGSSGSVKSITIK
+175 LGSSSSVKSITIK

-238 SDVKNVIKKRTIY
+238 SDVKDVIKKRTIY

-300 NNCSD
+300 NSCSD
-305 YTDDISAYLYYFNGY
+305 YVDDISAYLYYFNGY

-332 NDFEKL
+332 NEFEKL
-338 VLSSIKNRDSSER
+338 VLSSIKNRDSNER

-363 RISVRKDSISSYVA
+363 RISVRKDSISNYVA

>member
-1 MKLRVSMGLVGNDKA
+1 MNKAKFITLDNGLTILIYTD
-16 GNSRFLYTSDPYSVD
+16 NSKSTNHVELYTFFGGNNGEYVDYNGNTRSIKPGTAHLLEHYICENTVEGNLLDNLRKYNILSCNGGTNNENTSYFFNTVTNFYECLETFLRGIYNISFTKEKLDKTKMAVYSEIRD
-31 DALPAGGGKFGHGYF
+31 D
-46 LGIENSTAS
+46 
-55 MGAFEKAKN
+55 KN
-64 NQNVTWEKAFKQ
+64 NEK
-76 NYGVDFTLMD
+76 
-86 ERLNVNVDYYKE
+86 
-98 KRRDILLRDYTAAGI
+98 
-113 LGFITPYYN
+113 
-122 MGRVNSWGWELSMKW
+122 
-137 DDKIGDKFRYWVGLN
+137 
-152 LSNNENKIIEKKING
+152 NKIIEKKING

-175 LGSSGSVKSITIK
+175 LGSSSSVKSITIK
-188 EIKDVYDNIYIPC
+188 EIKDVYYNIYIPC

-238 SDVKNVIKKRTIY
+238 SDVKDVIKKRTIY

-300 NNCSD
+300 NSCSD
-305 YTDDISAYLYYFNGY
+305 YVDDISAYLYYFNGY

-332 NDFEKL
+332 NEFEKL
-338 VLSSIKNRDSSER
+338 VLSSIKNRDSNER

-363 RISVRKDSISSYVA
+363 RISVRKDSISNYVA